1 MVHLLH
7 SVKRE
12 SPAEIQQS
20 LLALGEELLLFLLS
34 TQEGASQ
41 QSSAQVHPP
50 THTQREPFSNGSAPG
65 QQKSI
70 TQNTFKKETYLGWRS
85 PGEYLPLPG

>member
-50 THTQREPFSNGSAPG
+50 PPTHTQRDCNPQAP
-65 QQKSI
+65 QLQLLA
-70 TQNTFKKETYLGWRS
+70 KERVLV
-85 PGEYLPLPG
+85 GENRRNSLRNLTAEQPQG